1 MGKKFIDKVVWI
13 SGAAQGIGRGI
24 AEYFSEE
31 GASVVLADVK
41 QEAGKNLA
49 EMIRNRDGKAL
60 FSLCDVSDEDSI
72 KRSISDA
79 YISFGRLDILVNNA
93 GVNIIKCLHEY
104 TSSEWDWQ
112 MGINVKAIF
121 LGFKYA
127 YPYLKKQEC
136 SYIVNLASVSSF
148 VAQAKTPGYIASKGA
163 VLMLTK
169 SIAVDYAAEGIRCN
183 AVCPGITDTPLLREH
198 MGTEELLTQ
207 RLKRVPSGKILL
219 PSDIAKTVGYLSCE
233 DSVGVTG
240 TSIIIDG
247 GYLATAEWEG
257 GKSI

>member
-24 AEYFSEE
+24 AEYFSDE
-31 GASVVLADVK
+31 GAAVVLGDIK
-41 QEAGKNLA
+41 QEAGENLA
-49 EMIRNRDGKAL
+49 EMIRSRDGKAI

-72 KRSISDA
+72 KKSISGA
-79 YISFGRLDILVNNA
+79 YVSFARLDILVNNA
-93 GVNIIKCLHEY
+93 GVNIIKSLHEY
-104 TSSEWDWQ
+104 SSTEWDRQ

-121 LGFKYA
+121 LTFKYA
-127 YPYLKKQEC
+127 YPYLRQQEC
-136 SYIVNLASVSSF
+136 SYVVNLGSVSSF

-198 MGTEELLTQ
+198 VGTEELLTE
-207 RLKRVPSGKILL
+207 RLKRVPSGKILT

-240 TSIIIDG
+240 TSILIDG

-257 GKSI
+257 GSLK